1 MQLSIMTHQLSI
13 AALSQHPSLG
23 SRDEA
28 VPWTRDAHF
37 PAGIREVLLPCWES
51 LPIFL
56 LPLARLLGQL
66 TRGSLCLVSTQH
78 GNADQGCLAFRDRQE
93 NMGVGKS
100 LLPCRAGAGH
110 ATGITQS
117 SARGGL
123 WVLGTLAHCWGTGAG
138 LAAPGTGEGRR
149 GTMSHVLVFP
159 EPGSATVWHESLT
172 LWQSSARCTWHHPA
186 QTLGDHPIHM
196 GTYVARSCPEVKR
209 GKLPAPWLIEDL
221 FHLSSDRVGMQK
233 PWMRSPWLSGW
244 ARSPHPIP

>member
-1 MQLSIMTHQLSI
+1 MSLPLQSPGGNPAGSEGCRRMQLSIMTRQLSI

-123 WVLGTLAHCWGTGAG
+123 WVLGTLAHCWGTGA
-138 LAAPGTGEGRR
+138 
-149 GTMSHVLVFP
+149 
-159 EPGSATVWHESLT
+159 
-172 LWQSSARCTWHHPA
+172 
-186 QTLGDHPIHM
+186 
-196 GTYVARSCPEVKR
+196 RSCCPRDWGGEERDNVP
-209 GKLPAPWLIEDL
+209 G
-221 FHLSSDRVGMQK
+221 VGFPRAWQCHC
-233 PWMRSPWLSGW
+233 L
-244 ARSPHPIP
+244 A